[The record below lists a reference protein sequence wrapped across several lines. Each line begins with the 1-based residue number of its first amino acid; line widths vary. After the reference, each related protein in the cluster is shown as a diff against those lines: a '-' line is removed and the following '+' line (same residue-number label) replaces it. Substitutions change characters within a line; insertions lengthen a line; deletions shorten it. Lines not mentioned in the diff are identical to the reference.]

1 MSTAGK
7 YILTG
12 LLVVALGFLAFY
24 LSTILTYML
33 MAAIFSILGRPIMDT
48 LMRIKIGRFKLP
60 PGFCALL
67 TLLFF
72 YLVIAG
78 FLGVFLPLV
87 VQEIQ
92 MIASIDFEALGT
104 AMNKQLREID
114 EFILKYDLTL
124 NNKSS
129 TDILRESIASFVNM
143 TNVSDIFSTF
153 LGWMGNLSAAV
164 FSVSFITYFFLTDN
178 KSIFQLVL
186 RFIPAKFEEK
196 FHHVVDTTKTLLTR
210 YFVGVLIQIT
220 LVGGLTT
227 IGMLIFGVRY
237 ALLIGFFAAV
247 MQIIPYLGPIIGMV
261 FGLFVAITTAIEQD
275 LYVNLLPIIIK
286 VSAVY
291 GVVHLLDNMF
301 SQPIIFSNSIRAH
314 PLEIFLVIWVAA
326 TFAGV
331 PGMILAIPI
340 YTVIRV
346 IVTELIIEFNLFAAS

>member
-1 MSTAGK
+1 M
-7 YILTG
+7 IG
-12 LLVVALGFLAFY
+12 LLVLAMGFLSFY

-48 LMRIKIGRFKLP
+48 LMRVKIGRFKLP

-72 YLVIAG
+72 YLVIVG

-104 AMNKQLREID
+104 AMSKQLREID

-129 TDILRESIASFVNM
+129 TDMLRESIASFVNM

-178 KSIFQLVL
+178 KAIFQLAQ

-275 LYVNLLPIIIK
+275 LYVNLLPIVIK

-346 IVTELIIEFNLFAAS
+346 IVTELIIEFNLFSAT